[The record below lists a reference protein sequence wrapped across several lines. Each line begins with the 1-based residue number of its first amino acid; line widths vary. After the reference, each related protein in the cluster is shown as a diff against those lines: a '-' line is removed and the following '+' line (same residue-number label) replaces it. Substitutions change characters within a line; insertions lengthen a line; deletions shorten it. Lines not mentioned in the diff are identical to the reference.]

1 MITMRDVAA
10 DASVS
15 AATVSAC
22 LTGRR
27 FVSPETKARVEAS
40 INRLGYQPDSIARS
54 LRTGSTDI
62 IGLVIPDITN
72 PFFTELVRDI
82 QAEAKQIGYSIL
94 LSDCDFDVATER
106 KALALMRAQRVD
118 GLIFCPGGA
127 RRDYAFE
134 TWPGDVPIVF
144 VDNAWDDIPFDRVGL
159 DNVVTASNVTRH
171 VLERGHRRVAIIAG
185 PTGNHGSDGRLQGF
199 QQALA
204 EAGLTLNPSFVR
216 YGDFRE
222 ASGYQQA
229 LDLVSARK
237 RPSAIFVA
245 NNNMLIGVMRA
256 LHDSGLTVPD
266 DISVA
271 AIDDFPWASA
281 FRPALTTAR
290 QPVRAIARHAL
301 RLLRKRLGETKT
313 LSREQIKLPGELV
326 IRDSV
331 APLPP
336 SAGRA
341 KGR

>member
-15 AATVSAC
+15 VATVSAC

-27 FVSPETKARVEAS
+27 FVSPELKARVEEA
-40 INRLGYQPDSIARS
+40 IDRLGYQPDSIARS

-62 IGLVIPDITN
+62 IGLLIPDITN

-82 QAEAKQIGYSIL
+82 QAEATEIGYSIL
-94 LSDCDFDVATER
+94 LADCNFDVAIER
-106 KALALMRAQRVD
+106 KALGLMLAQRVD

-134 TWPGDVPIVF
+134 TWPSEAPVVV
-144 VDNAWDDIPFDRVGL
+144 VDNAWDDVPFDCVGL
-159 DNVVTASNVTRH
+159 DNVVTAANVTRH
-171 VLERGHRRVAIIAG
+171 VLERGHRSVAVITG
-185 PTGNHGSDGRLQGF
+185 PSGNHGSDGRLRGF
-199 QQALA
+199 QQAMA
-204 EAGLTLNPSFVR
+204 AAGLSLDPALVR
-216 YGDFRE
+216 HGDFRE
-222 ASGYQQA
+222 AGGYRQA
-229 LDLVSARK
+229 LDLVSAVK

-290 QPVRAIARHAL
+290 QPVRAFAQHAL
-301 RLLRKRLGETKT
+301 RILRKRLGETRI
-313 LSREQIKLPGELV
+313 SPREHIKLPGELV
-326 IRDSV
+326 VRNSV
-331 APLPP
+331 APRPL
-336 SAGRA
+336 SSGRT
-341 KGR
+341 KDR